1 MSYSLFK
8 NSKVKLLSPIEAICT
23 CGLHAIKHKLQN
35 RSELGLKR
43 GRWGTGVRPRRPRQH
58 LRAHGCALPVPGP
71 APVLSPEHPTTC
83 HSDSVTPTPGP
94 PSTLPLSRGTSPRP
108 RPSARQQR
116 PLCLPP
122 QADPAGS
129 CTNAPSAPWCKTP
142 DPNAHP
148 RAPGPLGSDPS
159 SVAAS
164 ASGAP
169 PTRGT
174 GRRLLGGGISCSPS
188 AISVTGVGSLH

>member
-8 NSKVKLLSPIEAICT
+8 NSKVKLLSPIEAVCT
-23 CGLHAIKHKLQN
+23 RGLHAIKHKLQN
-35 RSELGLKR
+35 GSELGLKR

-58 LRAHGCALPVPGP
+58 LRAHGCALPVPGPAP

-108 RPSARQQR
+108 RPSACQQR

-142 DPNAHP
+142 HPNAHP
-148 RAPGPLGSDPS
+148 RAPGLWARTRPAWRPLPRGLLPPVGQAGSS
-159 SVAAS
+159 SE
-164 ASGAP
+164 GAP
-169 PTRGT
+169 AAP
-174 GRRLLGGGISCSPS
+174 RLPSP
-188 AISVTGVGSLH
+188 